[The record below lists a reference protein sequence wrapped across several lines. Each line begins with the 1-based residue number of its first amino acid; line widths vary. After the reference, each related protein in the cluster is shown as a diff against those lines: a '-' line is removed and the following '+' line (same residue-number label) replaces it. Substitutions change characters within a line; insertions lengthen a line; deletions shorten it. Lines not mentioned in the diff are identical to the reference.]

1 MVPSAGIEPAARCL
15 RGSCSDQY
23 ELKRHEKSAPAR
35 MGKDARGIWLLVPV
49 SIMLTLETAFVGF
62 IPAARRLI
70 VALQAK
76 NIIADVG
83 NVEAQAAVDFSVV
96 NGTKPFFKLHII
108 TNAEFHAF

>member
-1 MVPSAGIEPAARCL
+1 
-15 RGSCSDQY
+15 
-23 ELKRHEKSAPAR
+23 

-49 SIMLTLETAFVGF
+49 SIVLTLETAFVGF

-96 NGTKPFFKLHII
+96 NGTKPFFKLHINFFPPSSSGPMLDTLPSCPI
-108 TNAEFHAF
+108 ATKPSSE

>member
-1 MVPSAGIEPAARCL
+1 
-15 RGSCSDQY
+15 
-23 ELKRHEKSAPAR
+23 
-35 MGKDARGIWLLVPV
+35 MGKDARGIWLSVPV
-49 SIMLTLETAFVGF
+49 GIVLTLETAFVGF

>member
-1 MVPSAGIEPAARCL
+1 METGALPT
-15 RGSCSDQY
+15 

-49 SIMLTLETAFVGF
+49 SIVLTLEAAFVGF

-96 NGTKPFFKLHII
+96 NGTKPFFKLHIVA
-108 TNAEFHAF
+108 NVGFHAF